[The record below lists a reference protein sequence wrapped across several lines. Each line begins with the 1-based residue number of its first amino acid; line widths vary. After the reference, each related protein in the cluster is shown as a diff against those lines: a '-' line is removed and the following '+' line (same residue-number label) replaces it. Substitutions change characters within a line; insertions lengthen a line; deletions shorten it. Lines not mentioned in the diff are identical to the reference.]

1 MQKKC
6 ELLFDQLISAA
17 VITNFALYSF
27 NFIQEENNKKKKK
40 KKKNSDELLVDVA
53 KIMRSTLVCSE
64 RYSMASGFDPKFK
77 SAVKGKRTQDFLPS
91 DKNVYI
97 YIYISV
103 QVWL

>member
-1 MQKKC
+1 M
-6 ELLFDQLISAA
+6 LFDKLISAA
-17 VITNFALYSF
+17 VITNVALYSF
-27 NFIQEENNKKKKK
+27 NFMQEENNKKRKKMET
-40 KKKNSDELLVDVA
+40 DALLVDVA

-64 RYSMASGFDPKFK
+64 RFSMASGYDPKFK